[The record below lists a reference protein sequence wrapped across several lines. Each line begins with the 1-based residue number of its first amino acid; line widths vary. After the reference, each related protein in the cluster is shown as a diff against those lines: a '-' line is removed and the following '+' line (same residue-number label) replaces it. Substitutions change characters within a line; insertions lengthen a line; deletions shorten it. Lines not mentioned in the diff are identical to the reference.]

1 MTRPPRP
8 LAILE
13 GSLVS
18 MLNGALNGK
27 MLNVRLNSGT
37 VEVEQIPE
45 ATYRKYLGGYG
56 IGSRL
61 MFDRIPAGADPL
73 GPDNVLGL
81 FPGLLT
87 GTPFFGIRYQAVA
100 KSPKTGGWGD
110 ANAGGD
116 FGPYLKNAG
125 WDGIM
130 LYEKSSKPVY
140 VYIDDDK
147 AEIRD
152 ASDLWGMQAIDVEMK
167 LKERHGK
174 KASVACIGPAGEK
187 LSLMAGICNE
197 RGRLAARSGLG
208 AVMGSKNVKAIV
220 VNASKN
226 IIGSS
231 PEIMKQVRVSLDEFA
246 KPITNF
252 FRTYGT
258 TGITN
263 GSAMS
268 GDAPVKNWGGAGMV
282 DFPQGMSLSGDAFN
296 KRMDKKY
303 ACWHCPVACG
313 GESYAWD
320 EQENAAKRRVAK
332 REDDAKAL
340 QAEMATAADDRKQQ
354 IEALLKKVE
363 TDNAADGQIK
373 NDPRFPYPH
382 HTHRAE
388 YEATTAFGTMML
400 NNDIN
405 SLQYA
410 NHLCNQYGLDVIAA
424 GATLAFA
431 MECFEHGLI
440 TKEDTEGL
448 DLRWGNAEAIM
459 AGLKKIGTKEGAF
472 GELFGD
478 GVRAASKKIGPKS
491 LEFAMEVGGE
501 ELPMHDAKL
510 QPEYFTTYKLD
521 ATPARHTQYEGGGRP
536 QWGFVKAPQDRKQA
550 TERGEAH
557 KQASEYMHVVNSAG
571 MCSFIMMGAPNNRIP
586 EWINSETGWDTS
598 MDELKVVGE
607 RIANLRMAFNVREG
621 DIVTKRRVPER
632 LWGGRPLEAGPHKD
646 VTLDTKTL
654 EQDYL
659 AACDWDPETAAPSK
673 RKLESLGLADVAEAI
688 KAR

>member
-1 MTRPPRP
+1 
-8 LAILE
+8 
-13 GSLVS
+13 
-18 MLNGALNGK
+18 
-27 MLNVRLNSGT
+27 MLNVRLNSGA

-45 ATYRKYLGGYG
+45 DMYRKYLGGYG

-61 MFDRIPAGADPL
+61 MFDRIPKGADPL

-140 VYIDDDK
+140 VHIEDDK
-147 AEIRD
+147 VEIKD
-152 ASDLWGMQAIDVEMK
+152 AADLWGMDAIDVEMK

-187 LSLMAGICNE
+187 QSLMAGICNE

-231 PEIMKQVRVSLDEFA
+231 PEIMKQVRQSLDEFA

-268 GDAPVKNWGGAGMV
+268 GDAPVKNWGGVGMV
-282 DFPQGMSLSGDAFN
+282 DFPQGMVLSGDN
-296 KRMDKKY
+296 VNRRMEKKY

-313 GESYAWD
+313 GESHAWD
-320 EQENAAKRRVAK
+320 DQENQAKVRIAK
-332 REDDAKAL
+332 RETQANELKSQLAAAPDDQKQAL
-340 QAEMATAADDRKQQ
+340 
-354 IEALLKKVE
+354 EAQLKKIE
-363 TDNAADGQIK
+363 NDNKVDGEIT
-373 NDPRFPYPH
+373 NDARFPYPK

-388 YEATTAFGTMML
+388 YETMTSFGTMML

-405 SLQYA
+405 ALHYA
-410 NHLCNQYGLDVIAA
+410 NHLCNQYGVDTIAA
-424 GATLAFA
+424 GATVAFA
-431 MECFEHGLI
+431 MECYENGLI
-440 TKEDTEGL
+440 TKEDTDGI
-448 DLRWGNAEAIM
+448 DLRWGNTEAIIE
-459 AGLKKIGTKEGAF
+459 ALHKIGKKEGSL
-472 GELFGD
+472 GEIFGD
-478 GVRAASKKIGPKS
+478 GVKAASDKIGPKS
-491 LEFAMEVGGE
+491 IEFAMEVGGE
-501 ELPMHDAKL
+501 ELPMHDPKL
-510 QPEYFTTYKLD
+510 QPEYYTTYKLD
-521 ATPARHTQYEGGGRP
+521 PTPARHTQYEGASRP
-536 QWGFVKAPQDRKQA
+536 AWNLPAGVQDRTVA
-550 TERGEAH
+550 VGRGDHHQGRAN
-557 KQASEYMHVVNSAG
+557 YMHVVNSAG
-571 MCSFIMMGAPNNRIP
+571 MCMFIMMGAPNDRIP
-586 EWINSETGWDTS
+586 EWINSETGWDTTRE
-598 MDELKVVGE
+598 ELIKTGE
-607 RIANLRMAFNVREG
+607 RIGNLRMAFSVREG
-621 DIVTKRRVPER
+621 DIVTKRRVPGR
-632 LWGGRPLEAGPHKD
+632 LWGAQALEAGPHKD
-646 VTLDTKTL
+646 LSLDTKTL
-654 EQDYL
+654 EQEFL
-659 AACDWDPETAAPSK
+659 AAAGWDADTATPS
-673 RKLESLGLADVAEAI
+673 RKKLDELEIADVADAI
-688 KAR
+688 GAK

>member
-1 MTRPPRP
+1 
-8 LAILE
+8 
-13 GSLVS
+13 

-27 MLNVRLNSGT
+27 MLNVRLNAG
-37 VEVEQIPE
+37 VIEPEQIPE
-45 ATYRKYLGGYG
+45 DMYRKYLGGYG

-73 GPDNVLGL
+73 GPENVLGL

-87 GTPFFGIRYQAVA
+87 GTPFFGIRYQAVS

-130 LYEKSSKPVY
+130 LYEKSPKPVY
-140 VYIDDDK
+140 IYIEDDK
-147 AEIRD
+147 VEIKD
-152 ASDLWGMQAIDVEMK
+152 ASDIWGMQAIDVEMK

-174 KASVACIGPAGEK
+174 KASIACIGPAGEK

-220 VNASKN
+220 VNSSKN

-231 PEIMKQVRVSLDEFA
+231 PEIMKQVRSSLDNFA

-263 GSAMS
+263 SSAMS
-268 GDAPVKNWGGAGMV
+268 GDAPVKNWGGVGMV
-282 DFPQGMSLSGDAFN
+282 DFPQAMIMSGDNFN
-296 KRMDKKY
+296 RRMDKKY

-320 EQENAAKRRVAK
+320 EQENQAKLRIAK
-332 REDDAKAL
+332 REGELNELRAKL
-340 QAEMATAADDRKQQ
+340 AETPEGERQP
-354 IEALLKKVE
+354 IEAQIKKLE
-363 TDNAADGQIK
+363 NDNATDGGIK

-388 YEATTAFGTMML
+388 YETTTSFGTMML
-400 NNDIN
+400 SNDIN

-410 NHLCNQYGLDVIAA
+410 NHLCNQYGVDTIAA
-424 GATLAFA
+424 GATIAFA
-431 MECFEHGLI
+431 MECFENGLI
-440 TKEDTEGL
+440 TKEDTDGI

-459 AGLKKIGTKEGAF
+459 EALHKIGTKEGAL

-478 GVRAASKKIGPKS
+478 GVKAAAAKIGPKS

-510 QPEYFTTYKLD
+510 QPEYYTTYKLD
-521 ATPARHTQYEGGGRP
+521 ATPARHTQYEGAARP
-536 QWGFVKAPQDRKQA
+536 AWELPAPPQDRTQA
-550 TERGEAH
+550 TERGVSH
-557 KQASEYMHVVNSAG
+557 KARSEYMHVVNSAG
-571 MCSFIMMGAPNNRIP
+571 MCQFIMMGAPNDRIP
-586 EWINSETGWDTS
+586 EWINTETGWDTDLNE
-598 MDELKVVGE
+598 MKEIGE
-607 RIANLRMAFNVREG
+607 RIANLRMAFNIREG
-621 DIVTKRRVPER
+621 DIVTKRRVPGR
-632 LWGGRPLEAGPHKD
+632 LWGAEPLQAGPHKD
-646 VTLDTKTL
+646 ITLDVRTL

-659 AACDWDPETAAPSK
+659 AACDWDAETAAPSK
-673 RKLESLGLADVAEAI
+673 RKLDALGLADVAEKIGA
-688 KAR
+688 K

>member
-1 MTRPPRP
+1 MVTN
-8 LAILE
+8 
-13 GSLVS
+13 G
-18 MLNGALNGK
+18 MMNGAINGK
-27 MLNVRLNSGT
+27 MLNIRLNSGT
-37 VEVEQIPE
+37 VEPEQIPE
-45 ATYRKYLGGYG
+45 ETYRKYLGGYG

-73 GPDNVLGL
+73 GPENVLGL

-130 LYEKSSKPVY
+130 LYEKASKPVY
-140 VYIDDDK
+140 IHIEDEKV
-147 AEIRD
+147 EIKD
-152 ASDLWGMQAIDVEMK
+152 AADLWGMQAIDVEMK

-220 VNASKN
+220 VNASRN

-231 PEIMKQVRVSLDEFA
+231 PDIMKQVRQSLDEFA

-258 TGITN
+258 TGITFP
-263 GSAMS
+263 SAMS
-268 GDAPVKNWGGAGMV
+268 GDAPVKNWGGVGMV
-282 DFPQGMSLSGDAFN
+282 DFPQANVLTGDDFN
-296 KRMDKKY
+296 RRMDKKY

-320 EQENAAKRRVAK
+320 EQENQARVRIAK
-332 REDDAKAL
+332 RETDVKALREQLAAAADDAK
-340 QAEMATAADDRKQQ
+340 QP
-354 IEALLKKVE
+354 IEANIAKLE
-363 TDNAADGQIK
+363 GQNAADAK
-373 NDPRFPYPH
+373 VTNDARYPYPH

-388 YEATTAFGTMML
+388 YETTTAFGTMML

-410 NHLCNQYGLDVIAA
+410 NHLCNQYGLDTIAA
-424 GATLAFA
+424 GSTLAFA
-431 MECFEHGLI
+431 MECFENGLI
-440 TKEDTEGL
+440 TKEDTDGI
-448 DLRWGNAEAIM
+448 DLRWGNTDAIM
-459 AGLKKIGTKEGAF
+459 AALHKIGTKDGAF

-478 GVRAASKKIGPKS
+478 GVKAASAKIGPRS
-491 LEFAMEVGGE
+491 IEFAMEVGGE
-501 ELPMHDAKL
+501 ELPMHDSKL

-521 ATPARHTQYEGGGRP
+521 ATPARHTQYEAAARP
-536 QWGFVKAPQDRKQA
+536 AWNLTKAPQDRKQA
-550 TERGEAH
+550 TDRGVHH
-557 KQASEYMHVVNSAG
+557 KETGDYMHVINAAG
-571 MCSFIMMGAPNNRIP
+571 MCMFIMMGAPNDRIP
-586 EWINSETGWDTS
+586 EWINSETGWDTTI
-598 MDELKVVGE
+598 DEMKTVGE
-607 RIANLRMAFNVREG
+607 RIANMRMAFNVREG
-621 DIVTKRRVPER
+621 DIVTKRRVPAR
-632 LWGGRPLEAGPHKD
+632 LWGADPLAAGPHAGLS
-646 VTLDTKTL
+646 LDINTL

-673 RKLESLGLADVAEAI
+673 RKLESLGIGDVAEKIGA
-688 KAR
+688 K

>member
-1 MTRPPRP
+1 
-8 LAILE
+8 
-13 GSLVS
+13 

-27 MLNVRLNSGT
+27 MLNVRLNAG
-37 VEVEQIPE
+37 VIEPEQIPE
-45 ATYRKYLGGYG
+45 DMYRKYLGGYG
-56 IGSRL
+56 IGARL

-73 GPDNVLGL
+73 GPENVLGL

-130 LYEKSSKPVY
+130 LYEKSPKPVY
-140 VYIDDDK
+140 IHIEDDK
-147 AEIRD
+147 VEIKD
-152 ASDLWGMQAIDVEMK
+152 ASDIWGMQAIDVEMK

-174 KASVACIGPAGEK
+174 KASIACIGPAGEK

-220 VNASKN
+220 VNSSKN

-231 PEIMKQVRVSLDEFA
+231 PEIMKQVRSSLDAFA

-263 GSAMS
+263 SSAMS
-268 GDAPVKNWGGAGMV
+268 GDAPVKNWGGVGMV
-282 DFPQGMSLSGDAFN
+282 DFPQAMNMSGDNFN
-296 KRMDKKY
+296 RRMDKKY

-320 EQENAAKRRVAK
+320 EQENQAKLRIAK
-332 REDDAKAL
+332 REGQLNELRTTLA
-340 QAEMATAADDRKQQ
+340 ATAEGERQP
-354 IEALLKKVE
+354 IEAQIKKLE
-363 TDNAADGQIK
+363 NDNAADDAVK
-373 NDPRFPYPH
+373 NDARFPYPH

-388 YEATTAFGTMML
+388 YETTTAFGTMML
-400 NNDIN
+400 SNDIN

-410 NHLCNQYGLDVIAA
+410 NHLCNQYGVDTIAA
-424 GATLAFA
+424 GSTIAFA
-431 MECFEHGLI
+431 MECFENGLI
-440 TKEDTEGL
+440 TKEDTDGI

-459 AGLKKIGTKEGAF
+459 EALHKIGMKEGAL

-478 GVRAASKKIGPKS
+478 GVKAAAAKIGPKS

-510 QPEYFTTYKLD
+510 QPEYYTTYKLD
-521 ATPARHTQYEGGGRP
+521 ATPARHTQYEGATRP
-536 QWGFVKAPQDRKQA
+536 EWELPPAPGDRTQA
-550 TERGEAH
+550 TDRGAH
-557 KQASEYMHVVNSAG
+557 HKGKSEYMHVVNSAG
-571 MCSFIMMGAPNNRIP
+571 MCMFIMMGAPNDRIP
-586 EWINSETGWDTS
+586 EWINSETGWDTDLAE
-598 MDELKVVGE
+598 MKQIGE

-621 DIVTKRRVPER
+621 DIVTKRRVPGR
-632 LWGGRPLEAGPHKD
+632 LWGAEPLQAGPHKD
-646 VTLDTKTL
+646 ITLDIRTL
-654 EQDYL
+654 EQDFL
-659 AACDWDPETAAPSK
+659 AACDWDADTAAPSK
-673 RKLESLGLADVAEAI
+673 RKLDSLGLSDVAEKIGA
-688 KAR
+688 K

>member
-1 MTRPPRP
+1 M
-8 LAILE
+8 A
-13 GSLVS
+13 
-18 MLNGALNGK
+18 MMNGAINGK
-27 MLNVRLNSGT
+27 MLNVRLNAGV
-37 VEVEQIPE
+37 VETEQIPE
-45 ATYRKYLGGYG
+45 DMYRKYLGGYG
-56 IGSRL
+56 IGAKL
-61 MFDRIPAGADPL
+61 MFDRIPAGADAL
-73 GPDNVLGL
+73 GPENVLGL

-87 GTPFFGIRYQAVA
+87 GTPFFGIRYQAVG

-110 ANAGGD
+110 ANSGGD

-140 VYIDDDK
+140 IHIDDDK
-147 AEIRD
+147 VEIKD

-187 LSLMAGICNE
+187 MSLMAGICNE

-231 PEIMKQVRVSLDEFA
+231 PEIMKKVRTSLDEFA

-258 TGITN
+258 TGITFP
-263 GSAMS
+263 SAMS
-268 GDAPVKNWGGAGMV
+268 GDAPVKNWGGVGMV
-282 DFPQGMSLSGDAFN
+282 DFPQSNVLTGDQFN
-296 KRMDKKY
+296 LRMDKKY

-320 EQENAAKRRVAK
+320 EQENQAKLRVSK
-332 REDDAKAL
+332 REG
-340 QAEMATAADDRKQQ
+340 QMAELRTTLATAADDQKQG
-354 IEALLKKVE
+354 IEAQIAKLEK
-363 TDNAADGQIK
+363 DNAADGGIK
-373 NDPRFPYPH
+373 NDPKYPYPH

-388 YEATTAFGTMML
+388 YETTTAFGTMML
-400 NNDIN
+400 NNDLN

-410 NHLCNQYGLDVIAA
+410 NHLCNQYGLDTIAA

-431 MECFEHGLI
+431 MECFENGLI
-440 TKEDTEGL
+440 TKEDTDGI
-448 DLRWGNAEAIM
+448 DLRWGNTDAIM
-459 AGLKKIGTKEGAF
+459 AALHKIGTKEGAL

-478 GVRAASKKIGPKS
+478 GVKAASAKIGPKS
-491 LEFAMEVGGE
+491 IEFAMEVGGE
-501 ELPMHDAKL
+501 ELPMHDPKL
-510 QPEYFTTYKLD
+510 QPEFYTTYKLD
-521 ATPARHTQYEGGGRP
+521 ATPARHTQYEAAPRP
-536 QWGFVKAPQDRKQA
+536 AWNFVRAPQDRKQA
-550 TERGEAH
+550 TERGQHH
-557 KQASEYMHVVNSAG
+557 KDSSEYMHVVNATG
-571 MCSFIMMGAPNNRIP
+571 MCQFIMMGAPNDRIP
-586 EWINSETGWDTS
+586 EWINTETGWDTTH
-598 MDELKVVGE
+598 DEMKQVGE
-607 RIANLRMAFNVREG
+607 RIANIRMAFNIREG
-621 DIVTKRRVPER
+621 DIPTKRRIPAR
-632 LWGGRPLEAGPHKD
+632 MWGAQPLEAGPHKD
-646 VTLDTKTL
+646 IQLDVKTL

-673 RKLESLGLADVAEAI
+673 KKLDSLGLGDVATAI
-688 KAR
+688 GAK

>member
-1 MTRPPRP
+1 M
-8 LAILE
+8 
-13 GSLVS
+13 
-18 MLNGALNGK
+18 NGALNGK

-37 VEVEQIPE
+37 IEVEQIPE
-45 ATYRKYLGGYG
+45 QMYRQYLGGYG

-61 MFDRIPAGADPL
+61 IFDRVPAGADPL

-100 KSPKTGGWGD
+100 KSPKTGGFGD

-140 VYIDDDK
+140 IHIEDDK

-174 KASVACIGPAGEK
+174 KASVACIGPSGEK
-187 LSLMAGICNE
+187 QSYMAGICNE

-231 PEIMKQVRVSLDEFA
+231 PEIMKQVRTSLDEFA

-263 GSAMS
+263 SSAMS
-268 GDAPVKNWGGAGMV
+268 GDAPVKNWGGVGMV
-282 DFPQGMSLSGDAFN
+282 DFPQAMSMSGDN
-296 KRMDKKY
+296 VNRRMEKKY

-313 GESYAWD
+313 GESHAWD
-320 EQENAAKRRVAK
+320 DQENQARVRIARRETQINELKTSLAAAA
-332 REDDAKAL
+332 DDAK
-340 QAEMATAADDRKQQ
+340 QG
-354 IEALLKKVE
+354 IEAQIKKLE
-363 TDNAADGQIK
+363 NDNNVDGQIT
-373 NDPRFPYPH
+373 NDPKYPYPK

-388 YEATTAFGTMML
+388 YETMTSFGTMML

-405 SLQYA
+405 ALHYA
-410 NHLCNQYGLDVIAA
+410 NHLCNQYGVDTIAA
-424 GATLAFA
+424 GGTVAFA
-431 MECFEHGLI
+431 MECFENGII
-440 TKEDTEGL
+440 TKEDTDGIE
-448 DLRWGNAEAIM
+448 LRWGNTDAILQ
-459 AGLKKIGTKEGAF
+459 ALEKIAMKEGSL
-472 GELFGD
+472 GEIFGD
-478 GVRAASKKIGPKS
+478 GVKVAAARLGPKS

-501 ELPMHDAKL
+501 ELPMHDPKL
-510 QPEYFTTYKLD
+510 QPEYYTTYKLD
-521 ATPARHTQYEGGGRP
+521 PTPARHTQYEGAARP
-536 QWGFVKAPQDRKQA
+536 KWNMTPGVQDRTVA
-550 TERGEAH
+550 AGRGQHH
-557 KQASEYMHVVNSAG
+557 KDRAEYMHIVNSAG
-571 MCSFIMMGAPNNRIP
+571 MCQFIMMCAPNDRMA
-586 EWINSETGWDTS
+586 EWINTETGWDTTLE
-598 MDELKVVGE
+598 ELRTVGE
-607 RIANLRMAFNVREG
+607 RIANMRMAFNVREG
-621 DIVTKRRVPER
+621 DIVTKRRIPGR
-632 LWGGRPLEAGPHKD
+632 LWGAQPFEAGPHKD
-646 VTLDTKTL
+646 ISLDTKTL
-654 EQDYL
+654 EQEFL
-659 AACDWDPETAAPSK
+659 AAADWDPETAAPSK
-673 RKLESLGLADVAEAI
+673 RKLEDLGLGEVATAI
-688 KAR
+688 GAK

>member
-1 MTRPPRP
+1 M
-8 LAILE
+8 
-13 GSLVS
+13 
-18 MLNGALNGK
+18 MNGAINGK
-27 MLNVRLNSGT
+27 MLNVRLNAGS

-45 ATYRKYLGGYG
+45 EMYRKYLGGYG

-61 MFDRIPAGADPL
+61 LFDRIPAGADPL
-73 GPDNVLGL
+73 GPDNILGL

-87 GTPFFGIRYQAVA
+87 GTPFFGVRYQAVG

-140 VYIDDDK
+140 IHIDDDK
-147 AEIRD
+147 VEIKD
-152 ASDLWGMQAIDVEMK
+152 AADLWGMLAIDVEMK

-174 KASVACIGPAGEK
+174 KASVACIGPAGENQ
-187 LSLMAGICNE
+187 SLMAGICNE

-258 TGITN
+258 TGITFP
-263 GSAMS
+263 SAMS
-268 GDAPVKNWGGAGMV
+268 GDAPVKNWGGVGMV
-282 DFPQGMSLSGDAFN
+282 DFPGANVLTGDDFN

-313 GESYAWD
+313 GESHAWD
-320 EQENAAKRRVAK
+320 EQENAAKLRIAK
-332 REDDAKAL
+332 RETEAADLKAQLAAAADDAKQPFEAKL
-340 QAEMATAADDRKQQ
+340 AKIANDNTKDAA
-354 IEALLKKVE
+354 
-363 TDNAADGQIK
+363 IK
-373 NDPRFPYPH
+373 NDAKYPYPH

-388 YEATTAFGTMML
+388 YETTTAFGTMML
-400 NNDIN
+400 NNDLN

-410 NHLCNQYGLDVIAA
+410 NHLCNQYGLDTIAA
-424 GATLAFA
+424 GSTLAFA
-431 MECFEHGLI
+431 MECFENGLI
-440 TKEDTEGL
+440 TKEDTDGI
-448 DLRWGNAEAIM
+448 DLRWGNTDAIM
-459 AGLKKIGTKEGAF
+459 AALHKIGTKEGAF

-491 LEFAMEVGGE
+491 VEFAMEVGGE
-501 ELPMHDAKL
+501 ELPMHDPKL
-510 QPEYFTTYKLD
+510 QPEFFTTYKLD
-521 ATPARHTQYEGGGRP
+521 ATPARHTQYEAAPRP
-536 QWGFVKAPQDRKQA
+536 AWNFVRAPQDRTQA
-550 TERGEAH
+550 TERGQHH
-557 KQASEYMHVVNSAG
+557 KDSSEYMHVVNATG
-571 MCSFIMMGAPNNRIP
+571 MCQFIMMGAPNDRIP
-586 EWINSETGWDTS
+586 EWINSETGWDTTFEE
-598 MDELKVVGE
+598 MKITGE
-607 RIANLRMAFNVREG
+607 RIANMRMAFNIREG
-621 DIVTKRRVPER
+621 DIPTKRRIPGR
-632 LWGGRPLEAGPHKD
+632 MWGAQPLQAGSHKD
-646 VTLDTKTL
+646 IQLDTKTL

-673 RKLESLGLADVAEAI
+673 RKLESLGMGDVAGAI
-688 KAR
+688 GAK

>member
-1 MTRPPRP
+1 M
-8 LAILE
+8 
-13 GSLVS
+13 
-18 MLNGALNGK
+18 MNGAINGK
-27 MLNVRLNSGT
+27 MLNVRLNAGT

-45 ATYRKYLGGYG
+45 EMYRKYLGGYG
-56 IGSRL
+56 IGARL

-73 GPDNVLGL
+73 GPQNVLGL

-87 GTPFFGIRYQAVA
+87 GTPFFGIRYQAVG

-140 VYIDDDK
+140 IHIDDDK
-147 AEIRD
+147 VEIKD
-152 ASDLWGMQAIDVEMK
+152 ASDIWGMQAIDVETK

-174 KASVACIGPAGEK
+174 KASVACIGPAGEH

-231 PEIMKQVRVSLDEFA
+231 PEIMKQVRQSLDEFA

-258 TGITN
+258 TGITFP
-263 GSAMS
+263 SAMS
-268 GDAPVKNWGGAGMV
+268 GDGPVKNWGGVGMV
-282 DFPQGMSLSGDAFN
+282 DFPQANVLTGNDFN
-296 KRMDKKY
+296 ARMDKKY

-320 EQENAAKRRVAK
+320 EQENQSKLRIAK
-332 REDDAKAL
+332 REGEIAELRSALASAAADAKAP
-340 QAEMATAADDRKQQ
+340 
-354 IEALLKKVE
+354 IEANITRL
-363 TDNAADGQIK
+363 TNANAADAKIK
-373 NDPRFPYPH
+373 NDARFPYPH

-388 YEATTAFGTMML
+388 YETTTAFGAMIL
-400 NNDIN
+400 NNDLN

-410 NHLCNQYGLDVIAA
+410 NHLCNQYGLDTIAA
-424 GATLAFA
+424 GSTLAFA
-431 MECFEHGLI
+431 TECFENGLI
-440 TKEDTEGL
+440 TKEDTDGL
-448 DLRWGNAEAIM
+448 DMRWGNTEAIM
-459 AGLKKIGTKEGAF
+459 AALHKLGTKEGAF

-478 GVRAASKKIGPKS
+478 GVKAAAGKIGPKS
-491 LEFAMEVGGE
+491 QEFAMEVGGE
-501 ELPMHDAKL
+501 ELPMHDPKL
-510 QPEYFTTYKLD
+510 QPEYYTTYKLD
-521 ATPARHTQYEGGGRP
+521 ATPARHTQYEAAPRP
-536 QWGFVKAPQDRKQA
+536 AWNMVRAPQDRLQS
-550 TERGEAH
+550 TERGKHH
-557 KQASEYMHVVNSAG
+557 KDASEYMHVVNAAG
-571 MCSFIMMGAPNNRIP
+571 MCMFIMMGAPNDRIP
-586 EWINSETGWDTS
+586 EWINSETGWDTTI
-598 MDELKVVGE
+598 DEMRETGE
-607 RIANLRMAFNVREG
+607 RIANLRMAFNIREG
-621 DIVTKRRVPER
+621 DIPTKRRIPGR
-632 LWGGRPLEAGPHKD
+632 LWGSPQLEAGPHKD
-646 VTLDTKTL
+646 VQLDVKTL
-654 EQDYL
+654 EQDLL

-673 RKLESLGLADVAEAI
+673 KKLESLGLGDVAEKI

>member
-1 MTRPPRP
+1 
-8 LAILE
+8 
-13 GSLVS
+13 

-27 MLNVRLNSGT
+27 MLNVRLNAAT
-37 VEVEQIPE
+37 TEVEQIPE
-45 ATYRKYLGGYG
+45 EMYRKYLGGYG

-73 GPDNVLGL
+73 GPENVLGL

-87 GTPFFGIRYQAVA
+87 GTPFFGIRYQAVG

-130 LYEKSSKPVY
+130 LYEKSPKPVY
-140 VYIDDDK
+140 IHIDDDK
-147 AEIRD
+147 VEIKD
-152 ASDLWGMQAIDVEMK
+152 AADLWGMQAIDVEMK

-187 LSLMAGICNE
+187 LSFMAGICNE

-231 PEIMKQVRVSLDEFA
+231 PEIMKQVRTSLDEFA

-258 TGITN
+258 TGIT
-263 GSAMS
+263 GPSAMS
-268 GDAPVKNWGGAGMV
+268 GDAPVKNWGGVGMV
-282 DFPQGMSLSGDAFN
+282 DFPQAMTMLGDNVN
-296 KRMDKKY
+296 KKMDKKY

-320 EQENAAKRRVAK
+320 DMENQAKVRIAK
-332 REDDAKAL
+332 RETQGNELKAEMSGADDA
-340 QAEMATAADDRKQQ
+340 RKTQ
-354 IEALLKKVE
+354 IEAALKKI
-363 TDNAADGQIK
+363 DADDAYDQQIK
-373 NDPRFPYPH
+373 NDARFPYPH

-388 YEATTAFGTMML
+388 YETMTAFGTMML

-405 SLQYA
+405 ALHFA
-410 NHLCNQYGLDVIAA
+410 NHLCNQYGIDTIAA
-424 GATLAFA
+424 GGTIAFA
-431 MECFEHGLI
+431 MECFEQGLI
-440 TKEDTEGL
+440 TKEDTDGI
-448 DLRWGNAEAIM
+448 DLRWGNADAII
-459 AGLKKIGTKEGAF
+459 AALHKLGTKEGAF

-478 GVRAASKKIGPKS
+478 GVKVAAAKIGPKS
-491 LEFAMEVGGE
+491 IEFAMEVGGE

-510 QPEYFTTYKLD
+510 QPEYYTTYKLD
-521 ATPARHTQYEGGGRP
+521 ATPARHTQYEGAGRP
-536 QWGFVKAPQDRKQA
+536 AWGFGKPPADRKQA
-550 TERGEAH
+550 TERGAAH
-557 KQASEYMHVVNSAG
+557 KDSSEYMHIVNSTG
-571 MCSFIMMGAPNNRIP
+571 MCQFIMMGAPNDRIP
-586 EWINSETGWDTS
+586 EWINTETGWDTTHA
-598 MDELKVVGE
+598 ELRETGE
-607 RIANLRMAFNVREG
+607 RIANMRMAFNIREG
-621 DIVTKRRVPER
+621 DIVTKRRVPAR
-632 LWGGRPLEAGPHKD
+632 LWGATPMEAGPHKD
-646 VTLDTKTL
+646 ISLDTRTL
-654 EQDYL
+654 EQDFL
-659 AACDWDPETAAPSK
+659 AACDWDAETAAPSK
-673 RKLESLGLADVAEAI
+673 RKLDALGLEDVAEAI
-688 KAR
+688 AAR

>member
-1 MTRPPRP
+1 
-8 LAILE
+8 
-13 GSLVS
+13 
-18 MLNGALNGK
+18 MLNGAINGK
-27 MLNVRLNSGT
+27 MLNVRLASGT
-37 VEVEQIPE
+37 VEVEQVPE
-45 ATYRKYLGGYG
+45 DLYRTYLGGYG
-56 IGSRL
+56 MGARM

-73 GPDNVLGL
+73 GPENVLGL

-87 GTPFFGIRYQAVA
+87 GTPFFGIRYQAVS

-110 ANAGGD
+110 ANCGGD
-116 FGPYLKNAG
+116 FGPFLKNAG

-130 LYEKSSKPVY
+130 LYEKSARPVY
-140 VYIDDDK
+140 IYIEDDR
-147 AEIRD
+147 AEVRD
-152 ASDLWGMQAIDVEMK
+152 ATDLWGMQAIDVEMA

-231 PEIMKQVRVSLDEFA
+231 PEIMKFVRQSLDEFA

-263 GSAMS
+263 ASAMS
-268 GDAPVKNWGGAGMV
+268 GDAPVKNWGGVGMM
-282 DFPQGMSLSGDAFN
+282 DFPQAMVLSGDNFN
-296 KRMDKKY
+296 RRMDKKY

-313 GESYAWD
+313 GESYGWD
-320 EQENAAKRRVAK
+320 EQEAEARKRILK
-332 REDDAKAL
+332 REAEINALRAELAAAADDAK
-340 QAEMATAADDRKQQ
+340 QP
-354 IEALLKKVE
+354 IEAKIAKLE
-363 TDNAADGQIK
+363 NDNKADAQVK
-373 NDPRFPYPH
+373 NDPRFPYPR

-388 YEATTAFGTMML
+388 YETATSFGTMML

-410 NHLCNQYGLDVIAA
+410 NHLCNQYGLDSIAA

-431 MECFEHGLI
+431 MECFENGLI
-440 TKEDTEGL
+440 TKEDTDGI
-448 DLRWGNAEAIM
+448 DLRWGNTEAIIQ
-459 AGLKKIGTKEGAF
+459 ALHKIGTKDGAF

-478 GVRAASKKIGPKS
+478 GVRAASQKIGPRS
-491 LEFAMEVGGE
+491 VEFAMEVGGE

-510 QPEYFTTYKLD
+510 QPEYYTTYKLD
-521 ATPARHTQYEGGGRP
+521 ATPARHTQYEGAARP
-536 QWGFVKAPQDRKQA
+536 RWGLQKAPQDRTQA
-550 TERGEAH
+550 TDRGQAH
-557 KQASEYMHVVNSAG
+557 KDASEYMHVVNAAG
-571 MCSFIMMGAPNNRIP
+571 MCQFIMMCAPNDRIP
-586 EWINSETGWDTS
+586 EWINMETGWDTS
-598 MDELKVVGE
+598 VEEMRQVGE

-621 DIVTKRRVPER
+621 DIATKRRVPGR
-632 LWGGRPLEAGPHKD
+632 LWGAQPLEAGPHKD
-646 VTLDTKTL
+646 ISLDTRTL
-654 EQDYL
+654 EQDFL
-659 AACDWDPETAAPSK
+659 AACDWDAETAAPSK
-673 RKLESLGLADVAEAI
+673 RKLESLGLGDVARAI
-688 KAR
+688 SAK